1 MTSDS
6 GPKKKEESRVFLDQ
20 QAQNEIKTR
29 FANLVS
35 PVRVINF
42 TQSLECQYCR
52 ETRQILEELTAL
64 SDKLTLEVYNFIS
77 DKEMVEKYNIDKIP
91 ATVIASED
99 TDYGIRYYGI
109 PSGYEFASLLESIE
123 LVSTQKHEL
132 SDEVA
137 EKVKMISEPVHIQV
151 FVTPTC
157 PYCPRAVYTG
167 HQFAFLNKNIKADM
181 VEATEFPH
189 LSMKYNVRGVPRV
202 VINETHH
209 FEGALPEEMYVDEVL
224 KALSEKQSSLIN

>member
-1 MTSDS
+1 M
-6 GPKKKEESRVFLDQ
+6 FLDQ
-20 QAQNEIKTR
+20 QAQNEIKKR
-29 FANLVS
+29 FANLVN
-35 PVRVINF
+35 PVKIINF
-42 TQSLECQYCR
+42 TQSLECQYCK

-64 SDKLTLEVYNFIS
+64 SDKLSLEVFNFIS
-77 DKEMVEKYNIDKIP
+77 DKEQVEKYNIDKIP
-91 ATVIASED
+91 ATVIASPD
-99 TDYGIRYYGI
+99 VDYGIRYYGI

-123 LVSTQKHEL
+123 MVSTQTHEL

-137 EKVKMISEPVHIQV
+137 EQVKMISEPVHIQV

-167 HQFAFLNKNIKADM
+167 HQLAFLNKNIKADM

-209 FEGALPEEMYVDEVL
+209 FEGALPDEAYVEEVL
-224 KALSEKQSSLIN
+224 KALDTKQS

>member
-1 MTSDS
+1 M
-6 GPKKKEESRVFLDQ
+6 FLDE
-20 QAQNEIKTR
+20 QAQKEIKMR
-29 FANLVS
+29 FANLVN
-35 PVRVINF
+35 PVKIINF
-42 TQSLECQYCR
+42 TQSLECQYCK
-52 ETRQILEELTAL
+52 ETRQILEELAAL
-64 SDKLTLEVYNFIS
+64 SDKLTLEVYNFVS
-77 DKEMVEKYNIDKIP
+77 DTEMVEKYGIDKIP
-91 ATVIASED
+91 ATVIASGD

-109 PSGYEFASLLESIE
+109 PSGYEFASLLEGIE
-123 LVSTQKHEL
+123 LISTQMHEL

-137 EKVKMISEPVHIQV
+137 EKIKMISEPVHIQV

-189 LSMKYNVRGVPRV
+189 LSLKYNVRGVPRV

-209 FEGALPEEMYVDEVL
+209 FEGALPEDAYADEIL
-224 KALSEKQSSLIN
+224 KALSEKQGSLVN